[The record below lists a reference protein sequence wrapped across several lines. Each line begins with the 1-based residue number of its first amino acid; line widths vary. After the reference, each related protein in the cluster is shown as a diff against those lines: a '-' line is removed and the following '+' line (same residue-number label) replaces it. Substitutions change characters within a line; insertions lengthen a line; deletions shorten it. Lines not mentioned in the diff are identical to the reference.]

1 MERYPHNPDVA
12 SDRPVD
18 KARAAELRAR
28 LAAVRARVAEAES
41 RAGRTHGSVTLLAVS
56 KTFSAADIRAAYAA
70 GQQDFGESYLQEAIA
85 KMAALG
91 DCAIRWHFI
100 GPIQSNKTRAI
111 AERFD
116 WVHSVDRERIARRL
130 AAQRPVELAPLD
142 VCLQVRIGEENTKS
156 GVDPRDVAPLAR
168 AVAELPRLRLR
179 GLMTIPPPNPDETQ
193 RRVAFRQLAQL
204 RSELVSAGLSLDTL
218 SMGMTEDM
226 AEAIAEGATLVRV
239 GGGIFGSR
247 PPAGVVGDPQG

>member
-12 SDRPVD
+12 SDRPAD
-18 KARAAELRAR
+18 EARAAELGTR
-28 LAAVRARVAEAES
+28 LANVRARVAEAE
-41 RAGRTHGSVTLLAVS
+41 RHAGRAPGSVTLLAVT
-56 KTFSAADIRAAYAA
+56 KTFSAADIRAAYTA
-70 GQQDFGESYLQEAIA
+70 GQRDFGESYLQEAVA
-85 KMAALG
+85 KMSALG

-130 AAQRPVELAPLD
+130 AEQRPAELAPLD
-142 VCLQVRIGEENTKS
+142 VCLQVRIGEEETKS
-156 GVDPRDVAPLAR
+156 GVDPGDLPALAR

-179 GLMTIPPPNPDETQ
+179 GLMTIPPPSPDEAQ
-193 RRVAFRQLAQL
+193 QRVAFRHLARLQTDL
-204 RSELVSAGLSLDTL
+204 ISAGLPLDTL

-226 AEAIAEGATLVRV
+226 ETAIAEGATLVRV
-239 GGGIFGSR
+239 GSGIFGSR
-247 PPAGVVGDPQG
+247 PPPGVQRGAQG